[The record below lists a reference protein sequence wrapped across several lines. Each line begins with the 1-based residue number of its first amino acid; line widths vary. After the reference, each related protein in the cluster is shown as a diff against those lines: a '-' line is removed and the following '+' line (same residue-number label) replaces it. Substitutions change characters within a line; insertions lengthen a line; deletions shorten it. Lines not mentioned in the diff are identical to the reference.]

1 MITKNKNFQEG
12 SKKLIKKKQ
21 NQSDSVNESGE
32 ELNFDRG
39 NE

>member
-12 SKKLIKKKQ
+12 RKKLILKKQ

-32 ELNFDRG
+32 EL
-39 NE
+39 